1 MPLDCEKNILELP
14 VSASIPSNTD
24 VVIFTLADGTS
35 VIRTWA
41 TILGGII
48 PNDIALKVDAGGS
61 NPVAG
66 DTTYTNTALIGKR
79 IRLFRQ
85 GLKQGTTDPGG
96 GYYYSFN
103 NSTGT
108 ITPSP
113 AFQADEVFSIEIY

>member
-1 MPLDCEKNILELP
+1 MPLDCEKNILEVP
-14 VSASIPSNTD
+14 VSASIPANTD

-41 TILGGII
+41 TILGGIT
-48 PNDIALKVDAGGS
+48 PNSIQLFVDGGGS

-66 DTTYTNTALIGKR
+66 DPSYTNTALIGKR
-79 IRLFRQ
+79 VTVSRQ
-85 GLKQGTTDPGG
+85 GLEQPTQDPGG
-96 GYYYSFN
+96 GYYYSFD

-113 AFQADEVFSIEIY
+113 AFQAGEYWIIKVY